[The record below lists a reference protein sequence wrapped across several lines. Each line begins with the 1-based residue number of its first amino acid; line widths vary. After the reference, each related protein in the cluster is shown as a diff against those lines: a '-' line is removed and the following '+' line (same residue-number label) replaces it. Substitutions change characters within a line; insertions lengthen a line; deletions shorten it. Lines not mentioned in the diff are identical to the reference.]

1 MLPEPQ
7 PLVDHPWS
15 HSRETLPPIAIQ
27 NQLVVPPLFLPIVLT
42 CLEDLL
48 CSFQASMELGH
59 TGLRQPKFLVH
70 ELYLVCVLL

>member
-1 MLPEPQ
+1 MLPEQ
-7 PLVDHPWS
+7 QLLVEHLWS

-27 NQLVVPPLFLPIVLT
+27 NQFVVPPLNLLIVLT

-48 CSFQASMELGH
+48 CSFQASTELDH